1 MSDVPRF
8 CSYCANELR
17 PNARFCNRCGK
28 PTPLQPAAAAPPPP
42 PPAQPQFT
50 PAPPAVQPL
59 PAQPRPIQQP
69 SPVPGPVPAGDSQDK
84 RRQLLI
90 AGGIVLVMGMLLVCA
105 LVVGGY
111 WFYLRPTGTPT
122 TTVTGTPP
130 TSTPT
135 GTITPATPTPTGTIT
150 PATPTNTGTIT
161 PATPTGSLTPAASPE
176 ATQSPVPTTAP
187 AAQVNFSGVSFS
199 YNPILAAGVSTE
211 KLAASSPETASFDRL
226 PEHVSLTLRG
236 YPFLPDENPLPQ
248 VKVIPLEALESL
260 NPDAAF
266 EIDEL
271 RDLLSR
277 KPPEIVD
284 PDETIPYIPLS
295 SVDQVFQACV
305 GYLSF
310 KNGNGVRYVTQYNQ
324 DAYPIHNNG
333 IFYTFQGLSQDGRY
347 YISASFPIS
356 NGILPDPN
364 SVVVNDEF
372 RSKYDSYIRNREV
385 EMSSQP
391 VTSFTPDLSMLDAL
405 IQSLQVQ

>member
-8 CSYCANELR
+8 CSYCGNELR

-28 PTPLQPAAAAPPPP
+28 PTPQQSTAAPPPS
-42 PPAQPQFT
+42 
-50 PAPPAVQPL
+50 PAPQQAIPASPAVQPL
-59 PAQPRPIQQP
+59 PAQPAPVERPARAAEAQ
-69 SPVPGPVPAGDSQDK
+69 GK
-84 RRQLLI
+84 RRQLI
-90 AGGIVLVMGMLLVCA
+90 TAAVIILVVGVFLVCA
-105 LVVGGY
+105 LAFGGY

-122 TTVTGTPP
+122 ATVTGTPP
-130 TSTPT
+130 T
-135 GTITPATPTPTGTIT
+135 ATPTGTIT

-161 PATPTGSLTPAASPE
+161 PATPTSSLTSSSSPE
-176 ATQSPVPTTAP
+176 SQTPEPTTAP

-199 YNPILAAGVSTE
+199 YNPVLAAGVSTE
-211 KLAASSPETASFDRL
+211 KLAASSLDVPSFGRL
-226 PEHVSLTLRG
+226 PEHVVLSLRG
-236 YPFLPDENPLPQ
+236 YPFLPDEDPLPQ
-248 VKVIPLEALESL
+248 VKVFPVDALESV

-266 EIDEL
+266 EIDDL

-277 KPPEIVD
+277 KPPEIVN
-284 PDETIPYIPLS
+284 PDETIPYIPLTD
-295 SVDQVFQACV
+295 VTQVFQACV
-305 GYLSF
+305 GYLDF
-310 KNGNGVRYVTQYNQ
+310 KNGNGVRYVTQYSQ
-324 DAYPIHNNG
+324 DAYPINNNG

-364 SVVVNDEF
+364 SVVIDNEF
-372 RSKYDSYIRNREV
+372 RDNYDSYIRNREV